1 MARNSVFVLGWR
13 PIGSRK
19 RRWQLQDCVDVAEA
33 ARLAAGLARF
43 DGGGRWRVYDMALV
57 PAEGG
62 TVKLVRRDVVA
73 EGVVRLDVRCA
84 GSAGVVDR

>member
-1 MARNSVFVLGWR
+1 MVKRFPFTLGWR
-13 PIGSRK
+13 PIGSSR

-43 DGGGRWRVYDMALV
+43 DGGGRWRVYDMVTV

-62 TVKLVRRDVVA
+62 SVKLVRRRVVA
-73 EGVVRLDVRCA
+73 EGVVRPGVR
-84 GSAGVVDR
+84 